1 MKTFAKITLSALAL
15 CTLAATAASASG
27 LRTKTPQAAI
37 PPEEWEFNL
46 IFRKWPYVVECGE
59 AKNRGKVRKQVS
71 GGTTKYTVT
80 GFPAADTIVCTV
92 PNGNRFSFD
101 MKFLFGEGNT
111 KRRMGREYFEGEI
124 RRFDAI
130 YKYEKNYHGPDSYN
144 SKVVIHSVFGKE
156 KTGMFTDEMLYAVFP
171 ERKSWPKKRWK

>member
-1 MKTFAKITLSALAL
+1 MKYLVKTALTALAL
-15 CTLAATAASASG
+15 SVTAAAAAQASG

-37 PPEEWEFNL
+37 PPEQWEFNL
-46 IFRKWPYVVECGE
+46 SFRKWPYHVECHE
-59 AKNRGKVRKQVS
+59 QNNRGSIRKQGN
-71 GGTTKYTVT
+71 GGNVKYTVT
-80 GFPAADTIVCTV
+80 GFPAADTIVCNL
-92 PNGNRFSFD
+92 PNGRSFHFD

-130 YKYEKNYHGPDSYN
+130 YKYEKNYHGADSYN

-156 KTGMFTDEMLYAVFP
+156 KTGMFTDEMMYAVFP
-171 ERKSWPKKRWK
+171 ERETWPKKRWK